1 MVKLSKSLLFNVPG
15 DNLLLTICPGMNIV
29 IHFVRRQIQV
39 LVFLERSGCTTEVK
53 NTAYLTLVCPKL
65 EFASSVW
72 NLHSQCKIDEI
83 RVEVVQCPAARF
95 VDNNYYSHFSL
106 VSPMIYTLGLDP
118 LENHR
123 LINQDSVHV
132 LQDL

>member
-1 MVKLSKSLLFNVPG
+1 M
-15 DNLLLTICPGMNIV
+15 
-29 IHFVRRQIQV
+29 
-39 LVFLERSGCTTEVK
+39 VFLERSGCTTEVK